1 MNAASASSL
10 PFPMRRLLALAAA
23 VLACLLTPPLGA
35 QPAYESCPA
44 SRDGIGKCYLGREIS
59 QVMGHF
65 GAAWL
70 ERAQREEEERPS
82 VLIRNLGLAPTDVV
96 ADVGAG
102 TGYFSFRI
110 APLVPQ
116 GKVLAVD
123 IQPEMLDY
131 IRRRQAE
138 TGIRNVEPILG
149 ALDDPKLAPASVDLA
164 LLVDVYHEVSHPR
177 EMMLAI
183 ARALKPGG
191 RVALVEYRAEDPGV
205 PIKRLH
211 KMSERQAIKEMSAV
225 GLAWAETRSV
235 LPWQHLMFFRK
246 Q

>member
-1 MNAASASSL
+1 MLRRSL
-10 PFPMRRLLALAAA
+10 PVAVA
-23 VLACLLTPPLGA
+23 VLLWTLT
-35 QPAYESCPA
+35 QPVAGQPGYEPCAA
-44 SRDGIGKCYLGREIS
+44 SRDGIGKCYMGREIA
-59 QVMGHF
+59 QVMGHL

-70 ERAQREEEERPS
+70 ERAEREQEERPS
-82 VLIRNLGLAPTDVV
+82 VLIRNLELAPTDVV

-123 IQPEMLDY
+123 IQPEMLDH
-131 IRRRQAE
+131 IRRRQGE
-138 TGIRNVEPILG
+138 TALRNVEPVLG
-149 ALDDPKLAPASVDLA
+149 TLDDPKLPPASVDLA
-164 LLVDVYHEVSHPR
+164 LLVDVYHEFSYPR

-191 RVALVEYRAEDPGV
+191 RVALVEYRAEDPRV

-211 KMSERQAIKEMSAV
+211 KMSERQAIEEMNAV
-225 GLAWAETRSV
+225 GLLWMETRAV

-246 Q
+246 R

>member
-1 MNAASASSL
+1 MLHRYIAA
-10 PFPMRRLLALAAA
+10 FA
-23 VLACLLTPPLGA
+23 VLFCTLTQPLSA
-35 QPAYESCPA
+35 QQSYVPCPA
-44 SRDGIGKCYLGREIS
+44 SRDGIGKCYMGREIA
-59 QVMGHF
+59 QVMGHL

-70 ERAQREEEERPS
+70 ERAEREQEERPS
-82 VLIRNLGLAPTDVV
+82 VLIRNLRLAPTDVV

-123 IQPEMLDY
+123 IQPDMLDH
-131 IRRRQAE
+131 IRRRQSE
-138 TGIRNVEPILG
+138 TGIRNVEPVLG
-149 ALDDPKLAPASVDLA
+149 TAEDPHLTPGSVDLA
-164 LLVDVYHEVSHPR
+164 LLVDVYHEFSYPR

-183 ARALKPGG
+183 ARGLKPGG
-191 RVALVEYRAEDPGV
+191 RVALVEYRAEDANV

-211 KMSERQAIKEMSAV
+211 KMSERQAIEEMNAV
-225 GLAWAETRSV
+225 GLVWVETSKV

-246 Q
+246 P

>member
-1 MNAASASSL
+1 MNAASASFRL
-10 PFPMRRLLALAAA
+10 TMFRRFLGLAVA
-23 VLACLLTPPLGA
+23 VLLYALTQPLGA
-35 QPAYESCPA
+35 QQGYEPCPA
-44 SRDGIGKCYLGREIS
+44 SRDGIGKCYMGREIS
-59 QVMGHF
+59 QVMGHL
-65 GAAWL
+65 GAGWL

-96 ADVGAG
+96 VDVGAG

-131 IRRRQAE
+131 IRRRQGE
-138 TGIRNVEPILG
+138 TEIRNVEPVLG
-149 ALDDPKLAPASVDLA
+149 TLDDPKLAPASVDLA
-164 LLVDVYHEVSHPR
+164 LLVDVYHEFSHPR

-191 RVALVEYRAEDPGV
+191 RVALVEYRAEDAGV

-225 GLAWAETRSV
+225 GLVWMETRSV